1 MSSVVF
7 THNEDMRNLHDNMG
21 SMSSVVFT
29 HNENMRNVPL
39 VLHFMQTWEP

>member
-7 THNEDMRNLHDNMG
+7 THIKDMRNLHDDMG
-21 SMSSVVFT
+21 TMSSVVFT